1 MLKIYGVSRVL
12 TCDTSAPGY
21 SPSIF
26 HYCLFL
32 FLFCRRHFT
41 GDVGAPPRPPP
52 PRLVV
57 LADFQPGFPLGAD
70 VLTGRGRM
78 DEKPPRFKDSRTL
91 TQSRR
96 RCRTPAHLQQWH
108 LDSQAD
114 VHEIFFM
121 QSVAL
126 AFSFFFTA
134 LFTHVTDI
142 GGIFFLNTG
151 LQKKKTHSGRD
162 FTFQKPSLCPI
173 LCK

>member
-1 MLKIYGVSRVL
+1 MGF
-12 TCDTSAPGY
+12 PE
-21 SPSIF
+21 
-26 HYCLFL
+26 FL
-32 FLFCRRHFT
+32 HVTPVPLVTVPRFSTIVFFFFFFV
-41 GDVGAPPRPPP
+41 GDISQVTLVPPP